1 MQSIAFSKQ
10 HRLFSAALSCNLLE
24 GLMNQPVI
32 YESRRAQRRHIIAV
46 KVQDEIPPVDGNC
59 ILFGSKNSSSEMS
72 IAKDSG
78 QTLSM
83 RFPKMASF

>member
-1 MQSIAFSKQ
+1 MQSITFSKQ
-10 HRLFSAALSCNLLE
+10 QRLFSATLSCNLLE

-46 KVQDEIPPVDGNC
+46 KVQDEILLLDGNC
-59 ILFGSKNSSSEMS
+59 ILFGSKSSSEMS

-78 QTLSM
+78 QT
-83 RFPKMASF
+83 